1 MCVLVKVAGIRAV
14 CSVETVADPMQKLC
28 ILGVIGADIF
38 FEDTVAV
45 NKAKT
50 DSVHSR

>member
-1 MCVLVKVAGIRAV
+1 MVKVAGIRAV
-14 CSVETVADPMQKLC
+14 CSVETVADHMQKLC
-28 ILGVIGADIF
+28 IIVFIGVDIF